1 MPTEHLYLDDGDVFA
16 ADARVLAVQAEA
28 LACDRTCFYP
38 GGGGQPP
45 DQGVIDVDGMGSIP
59 IVSVRAEDDGTVWHV
74 GGAPVSPEAVGR
86 AARLSIDRARRLML
100 TRYHTVLHVLN
111 TTALR
116 TYAGWITG
124 VQIGVDYSRIDF
136 TLEDFSAAVVADLQ
150 ARVNAVLA
158 EDHALAA
165 SYIPE
170 AEFRARDDLRRTL
183 IAEPPIVE
191 GRVRIV
197 TIAGF
202 DAQACGGTHVHSTR
216 DVGQLSIFRTENKG
230 RRNKRLYLRLTP

>member
-1 MPTEHLYLDDGDVFA
+1 MPTERLYLDDGDVFT
-16 ADARVLAVQAEA
+16 ADARVMAVRADA

-45 DQGVIDVDGMGSIP
+45 DQGVIDIDGVGSIP
-59 IVSVRAEDDGTVWHV
+59 IASVSAEADGIVWHV
-74 GGAPVSPEAVGR
+74 AGAPIPPEAAGR
-86 AARLSIDRARRLML
+86 AARLAIDRTRRLTL

-116 TYAGWITG
+116 TYGGWITG
-124 VQIGVDYSRIDF
+124 VQIGMDYSRIDF
-136 TLEDFSAAVVADLQ
+136 TLEDFSPAVVADLET
-150 ARVNAVLA
+150 RVNAVLV
-158 EDHALAA
+158 EDHTLVA
-165 SYIPE
+165 SYISE
-170 AEFRARDDLRRTL
+170 TEFRARDDLRRTL
-183 IAEPPIVE
+183 IAEPPVID

-197 TIAGF
+197 TITSF

-216 DVGQLSIFRTENKG
+216 DVGHLTIFRTENKG

>member
-1 MPTEHLYLDDGDVFA
+1 VAGA
-16 ADARVLAVQAEA
+16 
-28 LACDRTCFYP
+28 
-38 GGGGQPP
+38 
-45 DQGVIDVDGMGSIP
+45 P
-59 IVSVRAEDDGTVWHV
+59 IVPH
-74 GGAPVSPEAVGR
+74 AVGR
-86 AARLSIDRARRLML
+86 AARLSIDRARRLVL
-100 TRYHTVLHVLN
+100 ARYHTVLHVLN

-116 TYAGWITG
+116 TCGGWITG

-136 TLEDFSAAVVADLQ
+136 TLEEFSPAVVADLQ

-165 SYIPE
+165 SYLSE

-183 IAEPPIVE
+183 IAEPPIVD

>member
-1 MPTEHLYLDDGDVFA
+1 MPTERLYLDDGDMFTA
-16 ADARVLAVQAEA
+16 AARVTAVQAEA

-45 DQGVIDVDGMGSIP
+45 DQGVIDVEGVGSIP

-74 GGAPVSPEAVGR
+74 AGAPISREAAGR
-86 AARLSIDRARRLML
+86 TAQLSIDRARRVVL

-116 TYAGWITG
+116 TYGGWITG
-124 VQIGVDYSRIDF
+124 VQIGMNYSRIDF
-136 TLEDFSAAVVADLQ
+136 TLEDFSAAVVADLE
-150 ARVNAVLA
+150 ARVNIVLA
-158 EDHALAA
+158 EDHALTA
-165 SYIPE
+165 SYLSE

-183 IAEPPIVE
+183 IAEPPIAD

-216 DVGQLSIFRTENKG
+216 DVGHLTIFRTENKG